1 MVALVQGDTGLIS
14 SAAATSN
21 NQTQNRAYPFRL
33 TKGPSG
39 FNIVGITPISAALSQ
54 WKSVKLPDGNESLTQ
69 CAEFVRDGANR
80 FAEYSVIYGVVAH
93 LQDGST
99 SPVFRNIPP
108 VTELNRCAETALAA
122 FLENLHLEGTDSKIT
137 QITLVGYTPPDPSKN
152 RFQFSNHP
160 NPCALCR
167 DRLLTLL
174 ELGILDENTKVL
186 NVALNQDGSIPK
198 FGRMTTIGS
207 LLLGSTKSSSQQG
220 LDANFKNETL
230 TKVQELFSDIS
241 LNEDSF
247 SELIDSAVSRLS
259 NDRSES
265 CIVFGLSKNNSLKAI
280 VAEPQT
286 ISLPDGTKKNFI
298 SATVA
303 LTAALQ
309 EEFSKVFIIDFSRLP
324 TVSAVTAQRYL
335 DYSQH
340 LEGMAGGSD
349 DCLSI
354 VHVGFD
360 ENNGLIFSDYDPRV
374 GLPLGE
380 GMRDRGRE
388 SLLDDSGRIRFSSKL
403 GLAPE
408 VVQLI
413 LRHARVVCLS
423 DTGEISD
430 SQKSIGGGQISGS
443 NNVTVDPTND
453 GPQITNIHANG
464 NLEQVAPERISGI
477 KSYLTNKIQSWRTKK
492 PTISAHPAPLD
503 PTVTA
508 VIATTADGS
517 PIENLSSVTPFSA
530 TFESHAP
537 DPLIHILGEILNA
550 RSYSTIQPALIHFAS
565 TNPSFQL
572 TSHHQRLLDVI
583 KEIHGF
589 MPKLVRYDIEE
600 LL

>member
-1 MVALVQGDTGLIS
+1 MVTLVEGKTGLRS
-14 SAAATSN
+14 SAA
-21 NQTQNRAYPFRL
+21 YPVL
-33 TKGPSG
+33 HPKPPKG
-39 FNIVGITPISAALSQ
+39 FNIVGQTTISDALQKGSVTPSV
-54 WKSVKLPDGNESLTQ
+54 WEVVKLPDGDESLTQ

-99 SPVFRNIPP
+99 SPFFRNIPP

-122 FLENLHLEGTDSKIT
+122 FLENLHIEGTDSKVT
-137 QITLVGYTPPDPSKN
+137 QITLVGYTPPDSSKDH
-152 RFQFSNHP
+152 FQFSNHP

-174 ELGILDENTKVL
+174 ELDILDENTKVL
-186 NVALNQDGSIPK
+186 NVALNQDGSIPP
-198 FGRMTTIGS
+198 FGRITTIGS

-230 TKVQELFSDIS
+230 KKVQELFSDIS

-247 SELIDSAVSRLS
+247 SELIDSAVNSLS
-259 NDRSES
+259 IARSES

-286 ISLPDGTKKNFI
+286 ISLPDGTNKNFS

-309 EEFSKVFIIDFSRLP
+309 EKFSKVFIIDFSRLP

-340 LEGMAGGSD
+340 LEGMAGGMGD
-349 DCLSI
+349 DCLRI

-360 ENNGLIFSDYDPRV
+360 ENNRLIFSDFDPV
-374 GLPLGE
+374 EDFPLGE
-380 GMRDRGRE
+380 GMRDRGRQ

-403 GLAPE
+403 GFGPE
-408 VVQLI
+408 AIQFI
-413 LRHARVVCLS
+413 LP
-423 DTGEISD
+423 
-430 SQKSIGGGQISGS
+430 QKSISGEQIIGS
-443 NNVTVDPTND
+443 NNVTVERTNAAH
-453 GPQITNIHANG
+453 QITNIHAENG
-464 NLEQVAPERISGI
+464 NLEQVAPAKIAKI
-477 KSYLTNKIQSWRTKK
+477 KWDLTEKIQLRRDKK
-492 PTISAHPAPLD
+492 PPVSGHQVTGD

-517 PIENLSSVTPFSA
+517 PILNLSSVTPFSV

-537 DPLIHILGEILNA
+537 DPLFNILCEISNNPLDVGMEPPLIHI
-550 RSYSTIQPALIHFAS
+550 AS
-565 TNPSFQL
+565 TNSSFQL
-572 TSHHQRLLDVI
+572 TSYHQRLLDVI

-589 MPKLVRYDIEE
+589 MPKLVPHNIEE
-600 LL
+600 LS